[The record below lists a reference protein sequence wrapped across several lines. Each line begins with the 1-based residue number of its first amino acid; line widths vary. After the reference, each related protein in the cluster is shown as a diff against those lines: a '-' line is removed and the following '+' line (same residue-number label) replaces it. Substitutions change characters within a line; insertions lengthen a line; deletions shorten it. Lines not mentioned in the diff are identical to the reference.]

1 MTKQVVT
8 LVNWGCS
15 AIGIRYENNNVS
27 AVGLCGTV
35 FGHPKLDDGRKIE
48 TSAIVSAHGMC
59 ITTANTTYLLKG
71 PPDPG
76 YLEYLKIEGFAF
88 DPDNPIKLPDADM

>member
-15 AIGIRYENNNVS
+15 AIGSRYKPD
-27 AVGLCGTV
+27 ALCGIGLCGTV
-35 FGHPKLDDGRKIE
+35 FGHPQLADGRKIV
-48 TSAIVSAHGMC
+48 TSPIVSAHGMC

-76 YLEYLKIEGFAF
+76 YLEYLKAEGFKF
-88 DPDNPIKLPDADM
+88 DPNNPINLPD